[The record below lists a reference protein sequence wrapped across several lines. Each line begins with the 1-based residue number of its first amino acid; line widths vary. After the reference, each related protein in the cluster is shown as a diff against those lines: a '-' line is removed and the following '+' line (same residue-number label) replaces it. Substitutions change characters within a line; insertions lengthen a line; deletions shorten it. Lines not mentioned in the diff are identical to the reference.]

1 MNEQEFD
8 TIEERDEDFSA
19 PQDGFLGPRRQYLSV
34 QFHYSY
40 SGTEEWAAY
49 FSVGMATD
57 AQKEP
62 LVAEIREAGSPLN
75 SEYFIN
81 AENLELWIN
90 GQLGGLCRYRLS
102 GFGDQSFTS
111 SNSDEPGEDELF
123 LHLSLLAVFIRPQYH
138 SKGLGSLLS
147 TQLAEIVASGLLNRF
162 LGNPVTS
169 SNIRLTIAADL
180 ESSAGEAFFE
190 NLTEELEIKINA
202 ISAATQVSIEISVD
216 AGY

>member
-8 TIEERDEDFSA
+8 IIEERDEDFSA

-34 QFHYSY
+34 QFHFTY
-40 SGTEEWAAY
+40 SGTEEWATL

-62 LVAEIREAGSPLN
+62 LVAEICEVGSPLN
-75 SEYFIN
+75 IEYFIN

-102 GFGDQSFTS
+102 GFGDQSLTS
-111 SNSDEPGEDELF
+111 SNSDEPEEDEASI
-123 LHLSLLAVFIRPQYH
+123 HLSLLAVFIRPQYR
-138 SKGLGSLLS
+138 SKGLGNLLS
-147 TQLAEIVASGLLNRF
+147 TQLAEVVASGLLNRI

-169 SNIRLTIAADL
+169 SNKRLTIAADL
-180 ESSAGEAFFE
+180 ESSEGEAFFE

-202 ISAATQVSIEISVD
+202 ISAATQISIDINVD
-216 AGY
+216 SGY